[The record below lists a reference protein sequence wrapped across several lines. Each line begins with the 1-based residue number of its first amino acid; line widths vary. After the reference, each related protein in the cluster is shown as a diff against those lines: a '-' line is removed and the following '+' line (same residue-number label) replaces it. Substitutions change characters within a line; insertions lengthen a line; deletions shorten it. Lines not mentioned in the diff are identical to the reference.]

1 MTVTYQEVVS
11 ALKSLELQVSES
23 AEYPGIGSVEFDTL
37 SFVDTDGDRDA
48 IIVFCVS
55 PDGQSIE
62 FVASECYAL
71 ASCRYKAATFLALLQ
86 ANAEARHASFEVDA
100 EAGEVAITSS
110 IVVAEGALHPS
121 QLQVALVDMLQ
132 TLDRFHPV
140 IVHAME
146 AGVVDMSRCW
156 QPPESKPAAAPK
168 VDPALLAELGS
179 LIEKSGGRDGFD
191 RLIEAYLAA
200 GRAS

>member
-1 MTVTYQEVVS
+1 MPVTYQEVVS

-71 ASCRYKAATFLALLQ
+71 A
-86 ANAEARHASFEVDA
+86 
-100 EAGEVAITSS
+100 
-110 IVVAEGALHPS
+110 
-121 QLQVALVDMLQ
+121 
-132 TLDRFHPV
+132 
-140 IVHAME
+140 
-146 AGVVDMSRCW
+146 
-156 QPPESKPAAAPK
+156 
-168 VDPALLAELGS
+168 
-179 LIEKSGGRDGFD
+179 
-191 RLIEAYLAA
+191 
-200 GRAS
+200 